1 VGRIGGLVAQKVSRR
16 RCFWSVAFDNFNSSG
31 RAMKTHRTT
40 KKADQAKRGTSKARQ
55 AAGSVRR
62 AGRRNTSLSPGQ
74 IRSGHPS
81 ISLRFKVKRPPSENG
96 PNASNESSS
105 RFRAAYTVF
114 RQRHPNSV
122 PLTGRQVP
130 PKDCSP
136 LEYVEWAIWKARE
149 RWSDATWD
157 NWFLGFYEKLVKS
170 ESLKEVCQDQCKAT
184 DAAYALLGLLLWDA
198 DRFESHKTPRKH
210 GGDRGAQSIREE
222 QVGEALSSTSVPDLK
237 QLLKIQEIVKGL
249 RFDYTLQVN
258 EERTPATNHEQYH
271 HQKTLAD
278 IIHGFLQAV
287 AEEDEVRAQVDSDTP
302 AQGIGRPEAGVTS
315 RDMFCALV
323 SHFVQEAFRGEDH
336 SGPTISIIQD
346 FAPGLL
352 KDSRSSDSMKAT
364 KTFAQRLKAFRK
376 KGGAIKE
383 FNKLVATYKTH
394 RSFPSIMKTFQPE

>member
-1 VGRIGGLVAQKVSRR
+1 
-16 RCFWSVAFDNFNSSG
+16 
-31 RAMKTHRTT
+31 MKTGRTT
-40 KKADQAKRGTSKARQ
+40 RTAGQVKRGTRKAPH
-55 AAGSVRR
+55 ATDSARR
-62 AGRRNTSLSPGQ
+62 EGGRNTSLSPGQ

-96 PNASNESSS
+96 PNASNEPSS

-122 PLTGRQVP
+122 PLTGRQIP

-149 RWSDATWD
+149 RWSDETWD

-170 ESLKEVCQDQCKAT
+170 ESLKDVCQDQCKST
-184 DAAYALLGLLLWDA
+184 DAAYALLGLLLCDA
-198 DRFESHKTPRKH
+198 ARFESHKTPRKH
-210 GGDRGAQSIREE
+210 GGDRGEQSIHEE

-258 EERTPATNHEQYH
+258 EESTPATNHEQYH
-271 HQKTLAD
+271 HQKTLTD
-278 IIHGFLQAV
+278 IIHGFVEAV
-287 AEEDEVRAQVDSDTP
+287 AEEAEVKAQVDSATST
-302 AQGIGRPEAGVTS
+302 QGTGRLEAGVTS

-323 SHFVQEAFRGEDH
+323 SHFVRDAFRGKDH
-336 SGPTISIIQD
+336 SGQSISIIQD

-352 KDSRSSDSMKAT
+352 KDSHSSDSMRDTKA
-364 KTFAQRLKAFRK
+364 FAQRLKTFRK

-383 FNKLVATYKTH
+383 LNKLVATYKTH